1 MNQRIARMKPA
12 SMTNH
17 DDPSIRVS
25 SLIKFIEGAQ
35 LALEARG
42 EEDSAV
48 RFECLAQYLRDD
60 YKLGIPFVFRGAA
73 IGM

>member
-17 DDPSIRVS
+17 YDPSIRVS

-48 RFECLAQYLRDD
+48 RFECFKDYLLND
-60 YKLGIPFVFRGAA
+60 YKMGSALLFSKSA

>member
-25 SLIKFIEGAQ
+25 TLIKFIEGAQ

-48 RFECLAQYLRDD
+48 RFECFKDYLLND
-60 YKLGIPFVFRGAA
+60 YKMGSALLFSKSA